1 MGFFSWNCNGCNKSI
16 RSQYSISEDTEW
28 MKRAVVIFPNGSRII
43 GEYDGYGRINDHDFY
58 EAHGFN
64 YETKFSMWHEKCWE
78 ESGHPEFTE
87 PATNAEDQGY
97 FIED

>member
-1 MGFFSWNCNGCNKSI
+1 
-16 RSQYSISEDTEW
+16 
-28 MKRAVVIFPNGSRII
+28 MKRAVAIFPNGSRII

-58 EAHGFN
+58 GTEGYETKGDLGF
-64 YETKFSMWHEKCWE
+64 TKFSMWHEKCWE

-97 FIED
+97 FIEDQ